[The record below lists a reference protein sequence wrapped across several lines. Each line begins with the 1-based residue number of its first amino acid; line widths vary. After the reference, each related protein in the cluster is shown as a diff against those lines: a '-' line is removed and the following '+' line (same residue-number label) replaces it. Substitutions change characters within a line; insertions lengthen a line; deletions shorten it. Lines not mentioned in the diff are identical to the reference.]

1 MADSTLCHSE
11 SYMGGAPGSDT
22 YEALEEV
29 NGAFLHL
36 ERGDDFPLI
45 APTHQVERMLTGAI
59 TSSRS
64 CHPVGLAGGV
74 CRAHPE

>member
-11 SYMGGAPGSDT
+11 SYMGGAQGSGT

-45 APTHQVERMLTGAI
+45 APTHA
-59 TSSRS
+59 RS
-64 CHPVGLAGGV
+64 NAC
-74 CRAHPE
+74 